1 MAIDEDEGT
10 LLLGGWTSKMTPSST
25 GSSVKRKRVMN

>member
-10 LLLGGWTSKMTPSST
+10 LLLGGWTSKMTPSSI
-25 GSSVKRKRVMN
+25 GLSVERKKVMD